1 LKKRKKRREKMTLP
15 KNKEDS
21 AYTAY
26 KVPPHNLEA
35 EQAVLGGIL
44 INNDAFNQV
53 IDILSDEDFYREAHS
68 LIFAGMLALYNSN
81 DPIDIITLSQVLK
94 EKNVLDKVGGTD
106 YLASLAE
113 SISTSAGIKF
123 HAEIVRD
130 LSTRRGLINQCAHIS
145 ESCFQFTNDTE
156 EVLDLAEQSIFEIAE
171 RNVDQNFFALSEVV
185 KESFKKIERTT
196 GSNITGVPTGFTDFD
211 NLTSGFQQSDFIIIA
226 GRPSMGKTAL
236 ALNIAYN
243 AALEEKVGV
252 AIFSLEMSRLQLGI
266 RLLGSDAMIDASKIR
281 KGFLQDE
288 DYLRLTDS
296 ANRLSELPIYIDD
309 SSGLSV
315 LELKAKAR
323 RLKKKFDIGLLVI
336 DYLQLMQSKKST
348 ESRQL
353 EISDI
358 SRSLKA
364 LAKDLNIPVVA
375 VSQLNRKVEDRPNKR
390 PILAD
395 LRESGAIEQDADLI
409 AFIYREYLYNRTEEN
424 KGKAELI
431 IAKHRNGPTGKVD
444 LTFREQYTKFQNY
457 YKEEL
462 AQE

>member
-1 LKKRKKRREKMTLP
+1 VREKNKMSQP
-15 KNKEDS
+15 KSKEETS
-21 AYTAY
+21 YSTY
-26 KVPPHNLEA
+26 KVPPHNLDA

-53 IDILSDEDFYREAHS
+53 ADILSDEDFYREAHA
-68 LIFAGMLALYNSN
+68 LIFRGMLTLYNRD
-81 DPIDIITLSQVLK
+81 DPIDVITLSHVLTEGGIL
-94 EKNVLDKVGGTD
+94 EKMGGSE
-106 YLASLAE
+106 YLVSLAE
-113 SISTSAGIKF
+113 ATSTSAGILY

-130 LSTRRGLINQCAHIS
+130 LSTKRRLINQCARIS
-145 ESCFQFTNDTE
+145 ELCFQGTNDTE
-156 EVLDLAEQSIFEIAE
+156 EVLDIAERSIFEIAE
-171 RNVDQNFFALSEVV
+171 RNVEQVFYPLSEVI
-185 KESFKKIERTT
+185 KESFKKIEKTT
-196 GSNITGVPTGFTDFD
+196 GTNITGLPTGFTDFD
-211 NLTSGFQQSDFIIIA
+211 NYTSGLQPSDLIIIA

-243 AALEEKVGV
+243 TALESKMGV
-252 AIFSLEMSRLQLGI
+252 AIFSMEMSRLQLGM
-266 RLLGSDAMIDASKIR
+266 RLLGADAMIDASRIR
-281 KGFLQDE
+281 KGLLQDD

-309 SSGLSV
+309 SSGLSA

-323 RLKKKFDIGLLVI
+323 RLKKKFEIGLIVI

-409 AFIYREYLYNRTEEN
+409 VFIYREYLYNRTEEN
-424 KGKAELI
+424 KGKAEII

-457 YKEEL
+457 YKEEPG
-462 AQE
+462 AEP

>member
-1 LKKRKKRREKMTLP
+1 MILP
-15 KNKEDS
+15 KNKEDT
-21 AYTAY
+21 AYSTY

-44 INNDAFNQV
+44 INNDALNQV
-53 IDILSDEDFYREAHS
+53 ADILSHGDFYREAHA
-68 LIFAGMLALYNSN
+68 LIFEGMLTLYNRD
-81 DPIDIITLSQVLK
+81 DPVDVITLSQVLK
-94 EKNVLDKVGGTD
+94 EREVLDKVGGTD

-113 SISTSAGIKF
+113 ATSTSAGILY

-130 LSTRRGLINQCAHIS
+130 LSTRRGLIRECAHIS
-145 ESCFQFTNDTE
+145 EVCFQFTNDTE
-156 EVLDLAEQSIFEIAE
+156 EVLDLAEQSIFEISE
-171 RNVDQNFFALSEVV
+171 RNVDQTFYPLSEVV
-185 KESFKKIERTT
+185 KESFKKIEKTT
-196 GSNITGVPTGFTDFD
+196 GSDITGISTGFTDFD
-211 NLTSGFQQSDFIIIA
+211 NLTSGLQPSDFIIIA

-236 ALNIAYN
+236 ALNIACN
-243 AALEEKVGV
+243 AALESNVGV
-252 AIFSLEMSRLQLGI
+252 AVFSLEMSRLQLGM
-266 RLLGSDAMIDASKIR
+266 RLLGADAMIDASR
-281 KGFLQDE
+281 LRRGFLKDD

-309 SSGLSV
+309 SSGLSA

-323 RLKKKFDIGLLVI
+323 RLKKKFDIGLVLI
-336 DYLQLMQSKKST
+336 DYLQLMQSRKSV

-364 LAKDLNIPVVA
+364 LAKDLDIPIVA

-409 AFIYREYLYNRTEEN
+409 MFIYREYLYNQTEEN

-431 IAKHRNGPTGKVD
+431 IAKHRNGPTGRVE
-444 LTFREQYTKFQNY
+444 LTFSEQYTKFQNY
-457 YKEEL
+457 YREEL
-462 AQE
+462 IQE